1 MTILYIHA
9 MYFSITS
16 GNNNSS
22 NSSGNSSNSSSNTKI
37 FTITRK
43 RLSSLNRDR
52 QMKKKKLY

>member
-1 MTILYIHA
+1 

-43 RLSSLNRDR
+43 RLSSRSSLLRYKIYP
-52 QMKKKKLY
+52 Q